1 MCQKKIIII
10 SDTSQM
16 LSIANQVGVGIS
28 VYKTGFSN
36 HEEDESSLVD
46 SR

>member
-10 SDTSQM
+10 SDISQM
-16 LSIANQVGVGIS
+16 LSIANQVGVGVS
-28 VYKTGFSN
+28 VYKRLLH
-36 HEEDESSLVD
+36 HEESSLGD

>member
-10 SDTSQM
+10 SDVSQM
-16 LSIANQVGVGIS
+16 LSIANQVGVGVP
-28 VYKTGFSN
+28 VYKDFSN
-36 HEEDESSLVD
+36 HEKEECSLVD